1 MYTFTTERKRVFSFS
16 FRTFSASVGQ
26 NDFWLRNRLS
36 YDNDTK
42 PSSFYIIQKQNKQI
56 NDTKQIMSVKIDIC
70 IYSIYIL
77 DKIES
82 NDTNYRSTIET
93 KINLFLF

>member
-1 MYTFTTERKRVFSFS
+1 
-16 FRTFSASVGQ
+16 
-26 NDFWLRNRLS
+26 
-36 YDNDTK
+36 
-42 PSSFYIIQKQNKQI
+42 
-56 NDTKQIMSVKIDIC
+56 MSVKIDIC